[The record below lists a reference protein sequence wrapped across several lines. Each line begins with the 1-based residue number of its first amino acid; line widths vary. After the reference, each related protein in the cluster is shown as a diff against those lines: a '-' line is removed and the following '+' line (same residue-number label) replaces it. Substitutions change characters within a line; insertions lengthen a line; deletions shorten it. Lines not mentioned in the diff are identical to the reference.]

1 MNLTHTQS
9 LSLKKLHHLIMLVD
23 EGSYSRA
30 CEKLF
35 ITQSAL
41 TRSIQSLEDEFEL
54 QLIDRLSKGVRPT
67 PEGLQVVTRARALLR
82 SANGFRQDIALLHQG
97 QLGSITFGVGPMLAE
112 LSSLVLADFSNRE
125 SKLNISCEYKSP
137 LDLLQRLL
145 EEKID
150 FFIADVSQFNQR
162 NDIQVT
168 ALRPMTV
175 NYFVR
180 KGHPLTKLKSISLK
194 QAFAYPLASPSF
206 DENILPADAELIIP
220 RSNWSSTFLC
230 DNVYV
235 IIAIALRSNAVAL
248 VSAEAVNQNIKANSL
263 VRLKFK
269 DWDSDLKANLHVVS
283 LADRQLSKSALDIIT
298 SFKEKL
304 ME

>member
-1 MNLTHTQS
+1 MNLNHTQA
-9 LSLKKLHHLIMLVD
+9 LSLKKLHHLIMLVE

-67 PEGLQVVTRARALLR
+67 PEGQHVVTRARELIR

-97 QLGSITFGVGPMLAE
+97 QLGSVKFGVGPMLAE
-112 LSSLVLADFSNRE
+112 LSSQVLADFSSRE
-125 SKLNISCEYKSP
+125 SRLNISCEYKSP

-150 FFIADVSQFNQR
+150 FFIADVSQFTQR
-162 NDIQVT
+162 NDIRVT

-180 KGHPLTKLKSISLK
+180 KDHPLTKLKSVSLDK
-194 QAFAYPLASPSF
+194 AFSYPLAGPSF
-206 DENILPADAELIIP
+206 DENVLPADAEQIIP
-220 RSNWSSTFLC
+220 RSNWSSTILC
-230 DNVYV
+230 DNANV
-235 IIAIALRSNAVAL
+235 IIAIALRSNAIAL
-248 VSAEAVNQNIKANSL
+248 VSAEATDQNTNKNAL
-263 VRLKFK
+263 VRLKFD
-269 DWDSDLKANLHVVS
+269 DWETDLKANLHVVS
-283 LADRQLSKSALDIIT
+283 LADRQLSKSALDLIT

-304 ME
+304 LG